1 MNTALETTQ
10 SPEGKGFEMDLRNEK
25 REKQNRYPSSRGEEP
40 EAYLEFKEG
49 VTEAVIANAEEFENR
64 NPGEEMPIGRVDG
77 LPTTGEQADNYSAKD
92 YAKWF
97 EELNEDLKHSKELL
111 ELGIIALPENFRIKS
126 GRLSE
131 IEKFTNREL
140 LELTDIL
147 KILSYSDKDVKL
159 PSFTNVYTIRDEMED
174 HYDIGEVSRAIF
186 RNDKSRSPRSHKS
199 VELFMKKLDL
209 TKKQEEF
216 FNKALHA
223 GGIRRLI
230 HGATSKIS
238 RS

>member
-92 YAKWF
+92 YA
-97 EELNEDLKHSKELL
+97 NPSV
-111 ELGIIALPENFRIKS
+111 FRTWPKTGTS
-126 GRLSE
+126 SPGRRHL
-131 IEKFTNREL
+131 R
-140 LELTDIL
+140 
-147 KILSYSDKDVKL
+147 
-159 PSFTNVYTIRDEMED
+159 
-174 HYDIGEVSRAIF
+174 
-186 RNDKSRSPRSHKS
+186 
-199 VELFMKKLDL
+199 
-209 TKKQEEF
+209 QC
-216 FNKALHA
+216 
-223 GGIRRLI
+223 
-230 HGATSKIS
+230 
-238 RS
+238 